1 MLGVAGGRGARPSP
15 TAFRSQSFRPLLV
28 PASRGRRPVP
38 TQAGGPAACSEPVLP
53 PGPSGPWR
61 LIRMRTDTL
70 LSTAMAGTRRH
81 TRSGTPREAMSACF
95 LFTSIWNNC
104 CTTAKQHKEPLV
116 PAHPK
121 DHFKKRNGPPS
132 RALSRARQRQA
143 AASRL
148 AGPPRPGPVSL
159 PGPPTLPVRPLRLR
173 PPHPGPVRSARP
185 TSVPQAGTAAPGT
198 AHTACPRSRSLT

>member
-1 MLGVAGGRGARPSP
+1 MIYIFSQHVRNIAIVMYNQYKIMSEVVYTPFTMRSWKPRKHISVWAGHVSGLDGHMRCTAQCWGWRGGGGARPSP

-53 PGPSGPWR
+53 PGPAGPWR

-95 LFTSIWNNC
+95 LFTSIW
-104 CTTAKQHKEPLV
+104 K
-116 PAHPK
+116 
-121 DHFKKRNGPPS
+121 
-132 RALSRARQRQA
+132 
-143 AASRL
+143 
-148 AGPPRPGPVSL
+148 
-159 PGPPTLPVRPLRLR
+159 
-173 PPHPGPVRSARP
+173 
-185 TSVPQAGTAAPGT
+185 
-198 AHTACPRSRSLT
+198 